1 MRSPYEFNAVIAR
14 YYRFDSMIM
23 GTSMSQN
30 FKCTEFDRVCGGYS
44 QKLTVPG
51 CAIEKLCLIMEYACK
66 YHKIKAVMAD
76 LHNEFIMEIPPG
88 KIDDDIYYSDS
99 NFRGDFRDAV
109 SLKTL
114 LVRFNYYME
123 RFKADKNMKKKM
135 NRTFSRDDLYNWGKS
150 RSFGKIP
157 LARALTSPVKRKR
170 IMYPKYAVV
179 NIEKFLIPL
188 VKNHPDTKFYFFLP
202 PFTLFAYD
210 NKDFIAVRKIV
221 FDRLADIPNVELYD
235 FQGAAEVVL
244 NPDNYCDL
252 THYSEKISSWI
263 LEQIKAGNYRV
274 TPKNRLEF
282 DRRFESLLRSF
293 DRSGEKAALIS
304 LLNRQ
309 AADKNNAVRK

>member
-1 MRSPYEFNAVIAR
+1 
-14 YYRFDSMIM
+14 
-23 GTSMSQN
+23 
-30 FKCTEFDRVCGGYS
+30 
-44 QKLTVPG
+44 
-51 CAIEKLCLIMEYACK
+51 
-66 YHKIKAVMAD
+66 
-76 LHNEFIMEIPPG
+76 
-88 KIDDDIYYSDS
+88 
-99 NFRGDFRDAV
+99 
-109 SLKTL
+109 
-114 LVRFNYYME
+114 
-123 RFKADKNMKKKM
+123 
-135 NRTFSRDDLYNWGKS
+135 
-150 RSFGKIP
+150 
-157 LARALTSPVKRKR
+157 
-170 IMYPKYAVV
+170 MYPKYAVV